1 MPDDE
6 WWIKS
11 DGVDVVSGLTE
22 SMRLEWGG
30 DVDLGDGKL
39 LSQHEKYLSRVHM
52 VKGMVR
58 NLNDSDQRS
67 LSISDIVNIKASL
80 DNDLVFIPKGS
91 LVYNVIMCKCHA
103 EQHFFIQFLKR
114 QMINFLRNYHPE
126 KNQVTRRCLAYVG
139 QWMSLDD

>member
-11 DGVDVVSGLTE
+11 DVVDVVSGLTE

-30 DVDLGDGKL
+30 DVDQEL
-39 LSQHEKYLSRVHM
+39 LSQHEKYLSRVRM

-67 LSISDIVNIKASL
+67 LTISDMVNIKASL
-80 DNDLVFIPKGS
+80 DNDLVFISKGS
-91 LVYNVIMCKCHA
+91 LVYNVVMCTCHA
-103 EQHFFIQFLKR
+103 EQYFFIQFLKR
-114 QMINFLRNYHPE
+114 QMITEIIIRKKH
-126 KNQVTRRCLAYVG
+126 QMTRICLAYVG